1 MKPMDEQKTVSLF
14 PNKTLNLLCATYPIN
29 QVFLLNLFSLAYVRE
44 KRKDQY
50 LFERK
55 PVCRTVNA
63 LHK

>member
-1 MKPMDEQKTVSLF
+1 MKPMHEQKTVSLF
-14 PNKTLNLLCATYPIN
+14 PNTTLNLLRATYPIN
-29 QVFLLNLFSLAYVRE
+29 QVFSLNLFSLAYVSE